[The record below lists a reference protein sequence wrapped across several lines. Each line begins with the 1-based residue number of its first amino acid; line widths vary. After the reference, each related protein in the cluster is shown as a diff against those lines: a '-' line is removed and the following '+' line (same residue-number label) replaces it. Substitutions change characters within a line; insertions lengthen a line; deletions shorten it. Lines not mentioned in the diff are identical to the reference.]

1 MQAII
6 TKYIGATNYRLPR
19 IKATCEAGSVTITY
33 PYEDED
39 EEESHTQAARALVDK
54 LGWTV
59 ANGYPAMVCGGLP
72 QSIGGYVFVFLPRAK
87 G

>member
-6 TKYIGATNYRLPR
+6 TKYIGATNYRPSR
-19 IKATCEAGSVTITY
+19 IKATCEAGSVTIAY
-33 PYEDED
+33 PYEDE
-39 EEESHTQAARALVDK
+39 EEESHAQAARALVDK
-54 LGWTV
+54 LGWTE